1 MEGSQGTLGIT
12 RRVEESFMV
21 GDTVKVTILQV
32 RGDKVRIGGT
42 APRSVEVHRQEVYNA
57 ILQEGGSPSIS

>member
-1 MEGSQGTLGIT
+1 MEGRQGTLVIT
-12 RRVEESFMV
+12 RSVEESFMV

-32 RGDKVRIGGT
+32 RGDKVRIGVT

-57 ILQEGGSPSIS
+57 IQQEGGSPSIS